1 MSETGPIE
9 DARRSAL
16 DRVDRAE
23 RSYKLTFLA
32 AAAAESAFL
41 IGYLLLADF
50 SNRLHVLLLIASV
63 AIYSIVALGLVALGV
78 HVKSCTLRIL
88 KAIDL
93 ARGGP
98 AAT

>member
-1 MSETGPIE
+1 MYESGPIE
-9 DARRSAL
+9 DARRGAL

-23 RSYKLTFLA
+23 QSYRLVFLA

-41 IGYLLLADF
+41 VGYVLLADF

-78 HVKSCTLRIL
+78 HVKKCTLRIL